1 ILLHRQLERGP
12 DGLLHEPQPVEL
24 PSSTSN
30 HRAINGTGRSS
41 ELLAEQRQRVW
52 LECWP
57 PIVHRYGLGLRKGSH
72 GQNHNGDTAIG
83 HLRDLSGELLLDPY
97 PLTQHNPR
105 GDGFQT
111 IALCLARRIIE

>member
-1 ILLHRQLERGP
+1 MLFHRHLERGP

-30 HRAINGTGRSS
+30 HRALNGTGRSS

-57 PIVHRYGLGLRKGSH
+57 PIVHRYGLGLRKRPH
-72 GQNHNGDTAIG
+72 GPNHNGDNAIG
-83 HLRDLSGELLLDPY
+83 HLRDLSHELLLAPH
-97 PLTQHNPR
+97 PLTEHNPSGVR
-105 GDGFQT
+105 FHT
-111 IALCLARRIIE
+111 NAPSLAP